1 MKRFFSI
8 ITLGILFLAVMGL
21 IYHSPFSGPGHA
33 YACNWGRQ
41 GGEDYVPQR
50 RGPDTS
56 WLRDSSMTKEQAH
69 DVVAKHINRI
79 NPDLRI
85 GPIKDAGSFYETEI
99 LNKDN
104 RVVERL
110 GVDKQS
116 GRLMVIN

>member
-1 MKRFFSI
+1 
-8 ITLGILFLAVMGL
+8 
-21 IYHSPFSGPGHA
+21 
-33 YACNWGRQ
+33 
-41 GGEDYVPQR
+41 
-50 RGPDTS
+50 
-56 WLRDSSMTKEQAH
+56 MTKEQAH

-85 GPIKDAGSFYETEI
+85 GLIKDAGSFYETEI

-116 GRLMVIN
+116 GRLMVLN